1 MAPLNEP
8 QKILDVGTGTGVF
21 LARPSL
27 SPYGFLL
34 SYLWIF
40 HVETTRYLG
49 Y

>member
-8 QKILDVGTGTGVF
+8 QKILDVGTGTGMF

-27 SPYGFLL
+27 LTVF

-40 HVETTRYLG
+40 LVETTRYLG

>member
-1 MAPLNEP
+1 MAPLKEP

-21 LARPSL
+21 LARPYL
-27 SPYGFLL
+27 YLYGFLL
-34 SYLWIF
+34 LYLWIF